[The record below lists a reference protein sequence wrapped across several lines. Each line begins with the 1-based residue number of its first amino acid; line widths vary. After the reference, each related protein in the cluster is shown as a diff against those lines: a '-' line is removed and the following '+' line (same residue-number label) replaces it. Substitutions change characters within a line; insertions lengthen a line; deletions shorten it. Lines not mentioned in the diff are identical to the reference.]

1 MAQIFGYLIMP
12 LTKLQIAPGIDKQNT
27 EYGAE
32 GRWVD
37 GDNIR
42 FRYSQPEKIGGW
54 EKVTSDALLGAT
66 RAILTYSDLKGV
78 NYAIYGTNKKL
89 YAYSENTYADITP
102 TRATGTGNIT
112 QFETTNG
119 STSVIVTDSS
129 HGALIGDFVTIAS
142 VSGAVGG
149 ISASN
154 LQGEFEIQTVAS
166 DNTYTIIAKAA
177 ASSDATGATANATYQ
192 INTGLPTSIYGYGWG
207 AGTWNASTWD
217 TTRSGLTGADGVLL
231 QSGKWSLDNWGEDIL
246 AQQFNGSIY
255 YWDTSSGL
263 SSNLAARTN
272 VSGAPTKS
280 RFMLVSGDDRH
291 VICFGTETTI
301 GTSSTQDNMFIRF
314 SDQEDPATWTPT
326 ATNTA
331 GSQRLTDGNQ
341 INAAVRSRGVILIY
355 TDTALYQMQFI
366 GPPFTF
372 GFRQLGTN
380 CGAVGIKSAVDVNGI
395 AYWMGND
402 SFFLFDGAVKKIPCS
417 VQDYVF
423 DDINNNALGDVFCA
437 VNSDFNEVIWF
448 YPSKNST
455 QIDRNVTYNYA
466 ENIWYIGTL
475 ARSSWAD
482 RGVYSNPYAAEFEA
496 SDTTATISTI
506 NGVKEGRTFVY
517 LHEEG
522 VNDDGAAMNCHIE
535 SGDIDIADGDN
546 FMSISRFIPDFKNQ
560 IGEVD
565 ITLKSRPYPS
575 TTQRSHGPFTVTTS
589 TNKKDTRIRG
599 RQLALRVSSD
609 AVDDKWRY
617 GTLRF
622 DAKPDGMR
630 GG

>member
-1 MAQIFGYLIMP
+1 MP

-42 FRYSQPEKIGGW
+42 FRYGQPEKIGGW
-54 EKVTSDALLGAT
+54 EKVTNDALLGAT

-78 NYAIYGTNKKL
+78 NYAVYGTNKKL
-89 YAYSENTYADITP
+89 YGYSEGTYADITP

-119 STSVIVTDSS
+119 STSVIVTDSN

-149 ISASN
+149 ISAAN
-154 LQGEFEIQTVAS
+154 LQGEFEIQTVTG
-166 DNTYTIIAKAA
+166 DNTYTIIAGAA

-217 TTRSGLTGADGVLL
+217 TSREGLTGADGVLL
-231 QSGKWSLDNWGEDIL
+231 QSGKWSLDNWGEDVL
-246 AQQFNGSIY
+246 AQQFNGSLY

-263 SSNLAARTN
+263 SGNLAARTN

-380 CGAVGIKSAVDVNGI
+380 CGAVGINAAVDVNGI

-466 ENIWYIGTL
+466 EKIWYIGTL

-496 SDTTATISTI
+496 SDTTTTISTI

-522 VNDDGAAMNCHIE
+522 VNDDGAAMNCHVE
-535 SGDIDIADGDN
+535 SGDIDVGDGDQ
-546 FMSISRFIPDFKNQ
+546 FLSVSRFIPDFKDQ
-560 IGEVD
+560 VGEVD
-565 ITLKSRPYPS
+565 ITVKSRPYPS
-575 TTQRSHGPFTVTTS
+575 ASQRTHGPFTVTTS
-589 TNKKDTRIRG
+589 TTKKDTRIRG

-617 GTLRF
+617 GTIRF
-622 DAKPDGMR
+622 DGKPDGMR

>member
-42 FRYSQPEKIGGW
+42 FRYGQPEKIGGW

-78 NYAIYGTNKKL
+78 NYAVYGTNKKL
-89 YAYSENTYADITP
+89 YAYSENVYADITP

-149 ISASN
+149 ISAAN
-154 LQGEFEIQTVAS
+154 LQGEFEIQTVPTG
-166 DNTYTIIAKAA
+166 NTYTIIAGAA

-217 TTRSGLTGADGVLL
+217 TSREGLTGADGVLL
-231 QSGKWSLDNWGEDIL
+231 QSGKWSLDNWGEDVL
-246 AQQFNGSIY
+246 AQQFNGSLY

-272 VSGAPTKS
+272 VSNAPTKS

-301 GTSSTQDNMFIRF
+301 GTATTQDNMFIRF

>member
-1 MAQIFGYLIMP
+1 M
-12 LTKLQIAPGIDKQNT
+12 
-27 EYGAE
+27 
-32 GRWVD
+32 
-37 GDNIR
+37 
-42 FRYSQPEKIGGW
+42 
-54 EKVTSDALLGAT
+54 
-66 RAILTYSDLKGV
+66 
-78 NYAIYGTNKKL
+78 YGTNKKV
-89 YAYSENTYADITP
+89 YAYSDNAYADITP

-112 QFETTNG
+112 QFETTDE
-119 STSVIVTDSS
+119 STTVIVTDAD

-149 ISASN
+149 ISAAN
-154 LQGEFEIQTVAS
+154 LQGEFEIQTVPS
-166 DNTYTIIAKAA
+166 SNTYTIVAGGAA
-177 ASSDATGATANATYQ
+177 TSSTTGATANATYQ
-192 INTGLPTSIYGYGWG
+192 INTGQPTSIYGYGWG
-207 AGTWNASTWD
+207 AGTWSSSTWD
-217 TTRSGLTGADGVLL
+217 TSREGLTGAEGVLL
-231 QSGKWSLDNWGEDIL
+231 QSAKWSLDNWGEDVL
-246 AQQFNGSIY
+246 AQKFDGSIY
-255 YWDTSSGL
+255 YWDTSGGL
-263 SSNLAARTN
+263 SSNLASRTN

-301 GTSSTQDNMFIRF
+301 GTTTTQDNMFIRW
-314 SDQEDPATWTPT
+314 SDQESTTTWTPT

-341 INAAVRSRGVILIY
+341 INTAVRSRGAILIY

-372 GFRQLGTN
+372 GFKQLGSN
-380 CGAVGIKSAVDVNGI
+380 CGAVGINSAVDVSGI
-395 AYWMGND
+395 SYWMGND
-402 SFFLFDGAVKKIPCS
+402 SFFMFDGAVKKIPCS

-448 YPSKNST
+448 YPSSNST
-455 QIDRNVTYNYA
+455 QIDRHVTYNYA
-466 ENIWYIGTL
+466 ENLWYIGTL
-475 ARSSWAD
+475 SRSSWAD
-482 RGVYSNPYAAEFEA
+482 RGVYPNPYAAEFDA

-506 NGVKEGRTFVY
+506 NGVKEGRTFIY
-517 LHEEG
+517 AHEEG
-522 VNDDGAAMNCHIE
+522 VNVDGSAMNCHIE

-560 IGEVD
+560 VGEVD
-565 ITLKSRPYPS
+565 VTVKSRAYPA
-575 TTQRSHGPFTVTTS
+575 TTQTTHGPFAIATS
-589 TNKKDTRIRG
+589 TTKKDTRIRG

-630 GG
+630 GK

>member
-1 MAQIFGYLIMP
+1 MP

-42 FRYSQPEKIGGW
+42 FRYGQPEKIGGW

-78 NYAIYGTNKKL
+78 NYAVYGTNKKL
-89 YAYSENTYADITP
+89 YGYSEGTYADITP

-119 STSVIVTDSS
+119 STSVIVTDSN

-149 ISASN
+149 ISAAN
-154 LQGEFEIQTVAS
+154 LQGEFEIQTVTG
-166 DNTYTIIAKAA
+166 DNTYTIIAGAA

-217 TTRSGLTGADGVLL
+217 TSREGLTGADGVLL
-231 QSGKWSLDNWGEDIL
+231 QSGKWSLDGWGEDVL
-246 AQQFNGSIY
+246 AQQFNGSLY

-263 SSNLAARTN
+263 SGNLAARTN

-380 CGAVGIKSAVDVNGI
+380 CGAVGINAAVDVNGI

-455 QIDRNVTYNYA
+455 QVDRNVTYNYA
-466 ENIWYIGTL
+466 EKIWYIGTL

-535 SGDIDIADGDN
+535 SGDIDVADGDQ
-546 FMSISRFIPDFKNQ
+546 FLSISRFIPDFKNQ
-560 IGEVD
+560 VGEVD
-565 ITLKSRPYPS
+565 ITVKSRPYPS
-575 TTQRSHGPFTVTTS
+575 ATQKSHGPFTVTTS
-589 TNKKDTRIRG
+589 TTKKDTRIRG
-599 RQLALRVSSD
+599 RQLSLRVSSD

-617 GTLRF
+617 GTIRF
-622 DAKPDGMR
+622 DGKPDGMR

>member
-1 MAQIFGYLIMP
+1 MP

-42 FRYSQPEKIGGW
+42 FRYGQPEKIGGW

-78 NYAIYGTNKKL
+78 NYAVYGTNKKL
-89 YAYSENTYADITP
+89 YGYSEGSYADITP

-149 ISASN
+149 ISAAN
-154 LQGEFEIQTVAS
+154 LQGEFEIQTVPTG
-166 DNTYTIIAKAA
+166 NTYTIIAKAA

-217 TTRSGLTGADGVLL
+217 TSREGLTGADGVLL
-231 QSGKWSLDNWGEDIL
+231 QSGKWSLDNWGEDVL
-246 AQQFNGSIY
+246 AQQFNGSLY

-272 VSGAPTKS
+272 VANAPTKS

-380 CGAVGIKSAVDVNGI
+380 CGAVGINAAVDVNGI

-455 QIDRNVTYNYA
+455 QVDRNVTYNYA
-466 ENIWYIGTL
+466 EKIWYIGTL

-506 NGVKEGRTFVY
+506 TGVKEGRTFVY

-522 VNDDGAAMNCHIE
+522 VNDDGAAMNCHVE
-535 SGDIDIADGDN
+535 SGDIDVGDGDQ
-546 FMSISRFIPDFKNQ
+546 FLSVSRFIPDFKNQ
-560 IGEVD
+560 VGEVD
-565 ITLKSRPYPS
+565 ITVKSRPYPS
-575 TTQRSHGPFTVTTS
+575 ASQRTHGPFTVTTS
-589 TNKKDTRIRG
+589 TTKKDTRIRG

-617 GTLRF
+617 GTIRF
-622 DAKPDGMR
+622 DGKPDGMR

>member
-1 MAQIFGYLIMP
+1 MP

-42 FRYSQPEKIGGW
+42 FRYGQPEKIGGW

-78 NYAIYGTNKKL
+78 NYAVYGTNKKL

-149 ISASN
+149 ISAAN
-154 LQGEFEIQTVAS
+154 LQGEFEIQTVPS
-166 DNTYTIIAKAA
+166 DNTYTIIAGAA

-231 QSGKWSLDNWGEDIL
+231 QSGKWSLDNWGEDVL

-380 CGAVGIKSAVDVNGI
+380 CGAVGINSAVDVNGI

-448 YPSKNST
+448 YPSKNSN

-466 ENIWYIGTL
+466 EKIWYIGTL

-522 VNDDGAAMNCHIE
+522 VNDDGAAMNCHVE
-535 SGDIDIADGDN
+535 SGDIDVGDGDQ
-546 FMSISRFIPDFKNQ
+546 FLSVSRFIPDFKNQ
-560 IGEVD
+560 VGEVD
-565 ITLKSRPYPS
+565 ITVKSRPYPS
-575 TTQRSHGPFTVTTS
+575 ATQKTHGPFTVTTS
-589 TNKKDTRIRG
+589 TTKKDTRIRG

-617 GTLRF
+617 GTIRF
-622 DAKPDGMR
+622 DGKPDGMR

>member
-1 MAQIFGYLIMP
+1 MP
-12 LTKLQIAPGIDKQNT
+12 LTKIQIAPGIDKQNT

-37 GDNIR
+37 ADNIR
-42 FRYSQPEKIGGW
+42 FRYGQPEKIGGW
-54 EKVTSDALLGAT
+54 TKVTSDALLGST

-78 NYAIYGTNKKL
+78 NYAVYGTNKKV
-89 YAYSENTYADITP
+89 YAYSDNTYADITP

-112 QFETTNG
+112 QFETTNT
-119 STSVIVTDSS
+119 STTVIVTDAD

-149 ISASN
+149 ISAAN
-154 LQGEFEIQTVAS
+154 LQGEFEIQTVPS
-166 DNTYTIIAKAA
+166 SSTYTIVAGGAA
-177 ASSDATGATANATYQ
+177 TSDATGATANATYQ
-192 INTGLPTSIYGYGWG
+192 INTGQPTSIYGYGWG
-207 AGTWNASTWD
+207 AGTWSSSTWD
-217 TTRSGLTGADGVLL
+217 TTRQGLTGAEGVLL
-231 QSGKWSLDNWGEDIL
+231 QSAKWSLDNWGEDVL
-246 AQQFNGSIY
+246 TQKFDSSLY
-255 YWDTSSGL
+255 YWDTSGGL
-263 SSNLAARTN
+263 SSNLASRTN
-272 VSGAPTKS
+272 VSGSPTKS

-301 GTSSTQDNMFIRF
+301 GTTSTQDNMFIRW
-314 SDQEDPATWTPT
+314 SDQESTTDWTPT

-341 INAAVRSRGVILIY
+341 INAAVRSRGAILIY

-372 GFRQLGTN
+372 GFKQLGSN
-380 CGAVGIKSAVDVNGI
+380 CGAVGINAAVDVSGI
-395 AYWMGND
+395 AFWMGND
-402 SFFLFDGAVKKIPCS
+402 SFFQFDGAVKKIPCS

-455 QIDRNVTYNYA
+455 QIDRHVTYNYE
-466 ENIWYIGTL
+466 ENLWYIGTL
-475 ARSSWAD
+475 SRSSWAD
-482 RGVYSNPYAAEFEA
+482 RGVYPNPYAAEFDS

-517 LHEEG
+517 AHEEG
-522 VNDDGAAMNCHIE
+522 VNDDGSAMNCHIE
-535 SGDIDIADGDN
+535 SGDIDIADGDQ
-546 FMSISRFIPDFKNQ
+546 FISISRFIPDFKNQ
-560 IGEVD
+560 VGNVD
-565 ITLKSRPYPS
+565 VTVKSRAYPT
-575 TTQRSHGPFTVTTS
+575 TTQTTHGPFEIATT
-589 TNKKDTRIRG
+589 TTKQDTRIRG

-622 DAKPDGMR
+622 DGKPDGMR
-630 GG
+630 GR